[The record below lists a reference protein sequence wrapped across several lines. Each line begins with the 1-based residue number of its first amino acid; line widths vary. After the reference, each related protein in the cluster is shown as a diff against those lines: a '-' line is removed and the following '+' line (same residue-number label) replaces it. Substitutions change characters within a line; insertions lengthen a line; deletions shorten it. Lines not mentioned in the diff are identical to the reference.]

1 MDIEPDKVEA
11 IKTYLRAEFS
21 TAKVKVSKGPFDPRF
36 HVIRED
42 HKKLTLEVT
51 KECICYHD
59 KESSDEMIQQ
69 MEKDEIP
76 RLLQEN
82 KGSVIVFY
90 SINKSPRVK
99 IRPAA
104 VI

>member
-11 IKTYLRAEFS
+11 IKTYLRTEFP
-21 TAKVKVSKGPFDPRF
+21 TATVKVSKGPFDPRF
-36 HVIRED
+36 HVILED
-42 HKKLTLEVT
+42 HKLTLEVT

-59 KESSDEMIQQ
+59 QESSGEMIQQ

-82 KGSVIVFY
+82 RGSVIVFY